1 MKLKFFL
8 QNDDK
13 CHRNTPLLDLL
24 NPPLNSSENE
34 SDTKNRS
41 NGKNEI
47 CLPGKAVLI
56 KNDVVEE
63 KPFKTND
70 DLPET
75 ELYFG
80 GERETESEHFQR
92 MIRMSQKEEMTRL

>member
-1 MKLKFFL
+1 M
-8 QNDDK
+8 
-13 CHRNTPLLDLL
+13 DLC
-24 NPPLNSSENE
+24 PPLNSSENE
-34 SDTKNRS
+34 SDTKNKS
-41 NGKNEI
+41 KEI
-47 CLPGKAVLI
+47 CLPGKPVLI

>member
-1 MKLKFFL
+1 M
-8 QNDDK
+8 
-13 CHRNTPLLDLL
+13 DLC
-24 NPPLNSSENE
+24 PPINSSENE
-34 SDTKNRS
+34 SETKS
-41 NGKNEI
+41 NDKNEI

-92 MIRMSQKEEMTRL
+92 MIRMSQKEEMSRL